1 VARHGLS
8 GYGSATQGKEFL
20 TQEEIMKLSEVL
32 AAALA
37 LTPNER
43 LRLVDAIALVDDW
56 HVDIVDKPEAEE
68 KVSQDLLRGVVGV
81 WEQPKS
87 RNRKA
92 YTTEELIKLHELASR
107 MDTDL
112 FFCEKQQ
119 REAITEAAKR
129 FGRTYKAIA
138 EKIRT
143 IRAE

>member
-1 VARHGLS
+1 MELS
-8 GYGSATQGKEFL
+8 D
-20 TQEEIMKLSEVL
+20 VL
-32 AAALA
+32 AAAMA
-37 LTPNER
+37 LTADER
-43 LRLVDAIALVDDW
+43 LRLVDAIAIIDDW
-56 HVDIVDKPEAEE
+56 QVDIADKPQAEA

-81 WEQPKS
+81 WTQPKS

-92 YTTEELIKLHELASR
+92 YTGEELVALHEIASR

-112 FFCEKQQ
+112 SFGDKQQ

-129 FGRTYKAIA
+129 LGRTYKAIA

>member
-1 VARHGLS
+1 MTL
-8 GYGSATQGKEFL
+8 
-20 TQEEIMKLSEVL
+20 KLLDVL

-37 LTPNER
+37 LTPDER

-56 HVDIVDKPEAEE
+56 HVDIVDKPKTED
-68 KVSQDLLRGVVGV
+68 KVSQDLLRGIVGV
-81 WEQPKS
+81 WAQPKS
-87 RNRKA
+87 RNRKS
-92 YTTEELIKLHELASR
+92 YTGEELVALHELASR

-112 FFCEKQQ
+112 SFGEKQQ